1 MLPSAL
7 KEFII
12 SVNPQNGYN
21 NSNSSLW
28 TIMIQYL
35 RLCHG
40 NVLCFEG
47 SKINIEET
55 ERE

>member
-12 SVNPQNGYN
+12 SFNPQNGYN

-28 TIMIQYL
+28 PIMMQYL
-35 RLCHG
+35 RQQHY
-40 NVLCFEG
+40 VIFW
-47 SKINIEET
+47 KVYF
-55 ERE
+55 

>member
-1 MLPSAL
+1 MLPCAL
-7 KEFII
+7 KEFIM

-35 RLCHG
+35 RKWLY
-40 NVLCFEG
+40 VIFY
-47 SKINIEET
+47 KVYF
-55 ERE
+55 